1 MDIASHRLLN
11 FVGIKKDKM
20 NTRSF
25 LQLSCA
31 NKGIDAINLGNVLH
45 HKLVIYKIPPNF
57 KNQSVP
63 IISMDISHL
72 QQHTY
77 LSTRRCFMISI
88 LTISSLSLLI
98 AAVQIPH
105 SYIIRLARLLLVTL
119 TLSLT
124 SSTPLYEMCSSKGLS
139 IVSLNRST
147 RNIPMDSVEDY
158 DRQWTERLKIGRSLI
173 QIRINKLSG
182 SSLYIN
188 LYRPKCCY
196 TPGTPPWQLC
206 HCLRRQALK
215 YCFCVNK
222 ITSTAW

>member
-1 MDIASHRLLN
+1 
-11 FVGIKKDKM
+11 M
-20 NTRSF
+20 NT
-25 LQLSCA
+25 
-31 NKGIDAINLGNVLH
+31 N
-45 HKLVIYKIPPNF
+45 
-57 KNQSVP
+57 
-63 IISMDISHL
+63 L
-72 QQHTY
+72 QQSSWILPVTDFSNLLALRKMKQTHVPFYNCRLQTMVLMPLTQAISFITSQSYIKFHHILRISLFLLSQWICHTY
-77 LSTRRCFMISI
+77 SNICFMISI

-158 DRQWTERLKIGRSLI
+158 ARQWTERLKIGRSLI

-182 SSLYIN
+182 SMSLRSTSIFIDPN
-188 LYRPKCCY
+188 VATHL
-196 TPGTPPWQLC
+196 
-206 HCLRRQALK
+206 ALLHDNYVIVSADK
-215 YCFCVNK
+215 P
-222 ITSTAW
+222 